1 MAQHHKHSKHSGHH
15 PEHPPV
21 PQSKINARKYRVI
34 TVAVIFFLLFG
45 TGIAFF
51 ASGGNIIWL
60 ITGAIIGGFLGF
72 FFGKQIV
79 KGLFKE

>member
-1 MAQHHKHSKHSGHH
+1 MAQHHKHSKHHAHH

-21 PQSKINARKYRVI
+21 PQAKINARKNRVI
-34 TVAVIFFLLFG
+34 AVAVIFFLLFG

-51 ASGGNIIWL
+51 ASDGNIVWL
-60 ITGAIIGGFLGF
+60 ISGAVIGGLLGF

-79 KGLFKE
+79 MGLFKN